1 MQALFNA
8 TGYNSEQKFA
18 LLEKQV
24 RFHLGEEKLSHL
36 DFLEFQ
42 RIGVPAVNPAN
53 QNSGTV
59 YLRIFAQS
67 TKVEALQAI
76 MMAVGN
82 ISLKHYS
89 GRSIRRVEIMSGSL
103 TCS

>member
-8 TGYNSEQKFA
+8 TGHNFEQKFA

-42 RIGVPAVNPAN
+42 RIGVPAVNPEN

-67 TKVEALQAI
+67 TKAEALQAI
-76 MMAVGN
+76 MMAIGN
-82 ISLKHYS
+82 ISLRHYS
-89 GRSIRRVEIMSGSL
+89 GWFIRRVEIMSSLL
-103 TCS
+103 TCT

>member
-8 TGYNSEQKFA
+8 TGHNFEQKFA

-24 RFHLGEEKLSHL
+24 RFRLGEEKLNHL

-53 QNSGTV
+53 QNNGTV

-67 TKVEALQAI
+67 TKVGALQAI
-76 MMAVGN
+76 MMAIGD

-89 GRSIRRVEIMSGSL
+89 GRSIRRVEMMPESL

>member
-8 TGYNSEQKFA
+8 TGHNFEQKFA

-24 RFHLGEEKLSHL
+24 RSHLGQQKLSHL

-67 TKVEALQAI
+67 TKAEALQAI
-76 MMAVGN
+76 MVAIGN
-82 ISLKHYS
+82 ISLRHYS
-89 GRSIRRVEIMSGSL
+89 G
-103 TCS
+103 